1 MKKHNSLLKA
11 QKVKDGT
18 KPAISLNPVLSA
30 AASTELDTKHKK
42 KKTKIFKDGE
52 RGLLLLEAL
61 ELIWYMEQGYSM
73 QGKAK
78 EFMKKCN
85 YDFYNREPKF
95 IK

>member
-1 MKKHNSLLKA
+1 MENGSNITA
-11 QKVKDGT
+11 QMALRSGS
-18 KPAISLNPVLSA
+18 PAISFKPLLSA
-30 AASTELDTKHKK
+30 AASTELSTKHKK
-42 KKTKIFKDGE
+42 NKTKKFKVGE

-61 ELIWYMEQGYSM
+61 ELIWYMEQGYAM

-78 EFMKKCN
+78 DFMKKCN

>member
-1 MKKHNSLLKA
+1 MKP
-11 QKVKDGT
+11 T
-18 KPAISLNPVLSA
+18 YAIFTASREGFNDSICATTDKEVYLS
-30 AASTELDTKHKK
+30 
-42 KKTKIFKDGE
+42 
-52 RGLLLLEAL
+52 LLLLEAL

-85 YDFYNREPKF
+85 YDFYNRDPKF